1 MVVILIISI
10 LIVLGNFWDIS
21 QRREKARM
29 EELAVQLTALIDQ
42 EKTYSLLGKTEW
54 GAIVRK
60 RKIELSFTSNI
71 LTYKS
76 FADLAEDNE
85 GTYCS
90 FPATCNDAIM
100 PWWTWT
106 NTPLSTKVW
115 QFFEPSLTMA
125 IYDCDTTNP
134 PNATLWDSVTIELTG
149 DTMSFANTLAS
160 KKHLVIMVHRNI
172 GYREIHIDRR
182 TGVTYEKE
190 GTGATPS
197 LCQ

>member
-90 FPATCNDAIM
+90 FPATCNDTVT
-100 PWWTWT
+100 PWSTWT

-115 QFFEPSLTMA
+115 QFFEPSLTA
-125 IYDCDTTNP
+125 SLWNCDDTTASWVNLP
-134 PNATLWDSVTIELTG
+134 LTIELTG
-149 DTMSFANTLAS
+149 DSMSFSSHTS
-160 KKHLVIMVHRNI
+160 IKHLVIMIYRDI

-190 GTGATPS
+190 GTGTTPS